1 MSNMDVM
8 IFDMD
13 LSNASQ
19 RKITDADSCLPSAP
33 PPSPNSSSRRK
44 LLNFQF
50 PMSKL
55 IDCCEDLVLKQ
66 NRNIFSTFKS
76 RPLSMKRKTSDSDE
90 CCSSSSS
97 AGTSPGGSSDCSCS
111 FGKRSRSSQNFQSF
125 SFKSTDISMMELSA
139 AISSSDT

>member
-1 MSNMDVM
+1 MSNVDVM

-13 LSNASQ
+13 LNNAAQ
-19 RKITDADSCLPSAP
+19 GKITDTDGCLPSAP

-44 LLNFQF
+44 LMNFQF

-55 IDCCEDLVLKQ
+55 VDCCEDLVLRQ
-66 NRNIFSTFKS
+66 NRNLLSTFKS
-76 RPLSMKRKTSDSDE
+76 RPLNMKRKTSDSDE
-90 CCSSSSS
+90 CFSSSSS
-97 AGTSPGGSSDCSCS
+97 AGTSPGAADCSCS
-111 FGKRSRSSQNFQSF
+111 FGKRSRSSQEFQSF